1 MFKNAWYKSEWFIRF
16 NLFMC
21 LGEENNYPPPQKKPQ
36 LINWNKHHPLQILV
50 LKDRFDQE
58 EAENV
63 DRRCLH
69 KDRQLVITNVC
80 YLGNTRVFKCSVLNY
95 HFLTMI

>member
-1 MFKNAWYKSEWFIRF
+1 
-16 NLFMC
+16 MC
-21 LGEENNYPPPQKKPQ
+21 LGEENNYPPPKKNPQ

-50 LKDRFDQE
+50 LKDKFDQDLPSASFLFKKKLKMLTE
-58 EAENV
+58 DV
-63 DRRCLH
+63 CIKTD
-69 KDRQLVITNVC
+69 NVC

>member
-21 LGEENNYPPPQKKPQ
+21 QGEENNYPPPPQ

-50 LKDRFDQE
+50 LKDKFDQDLPSASFFFKKKLKMLTE
-58 EAENV
+58 
-63 DRRCLH
+63 D
-69 KDRQLVITNVC
+69 VC
-80 YLGNTRVFKCSVLNY
+80 IKTDN
-95 HFLTMI
+95 

>member
-21 LGEENNYPPPQKKPQ
+21 LGEENNYPPPKKNPQ

-50 LKDRFDQE
+50 LKDRFDQDLPSASFLFKKKLKMLTE
-58 EAENV
+58 
-63 DRRCLH
+63 D
-69 KDRQLVITNVC
+69 VC
-80 YLGNTRVFKCSVLNY
+80 IKTDN
-95 HFLTMI
+95 